1 MLIHRIAA
9 QLYTAEAPQVI
20 EAALDA
26 GKDATLAV
34 SQSGRVLML
43 AAQFARRPRSVVYI
57 VSGEEA
63 ADRAARALA
72 AYVGLEHVAR
82 FPERTDYPWQ
92 DKQPDDAIVAARCAA
107 LGRIARGEACIM
119 VASARALL
127 RCVPPAESRYWASTT
142 FAVGEERPF
151 EDVPRMLVGMGYTAS
166 DAADVPGLFRVHGD
180 SVEIFPAQA
189 REAVRIEF
197 FGDEID
203 RIRRMVT
210 STGQTIGD
218 EQQVEVFPCR
228 ELALTDDAVH
238 RMHVALY
245 QASRDDTAIAALLE
259 LVDARVVTP
268 ELDRF
273 LPIMYEGAASPL
285 AHMSPD
291 ALVVLSEPMR
301 SLNGA
306 PEKRG

>member
-107 LGRIARGEACIM
+107 LGRIARGEVCIM
-119 VASARALL
+119 VASARAL
-127 RCVPPAESRYWASTT
+127 
-142 FAVGEERPF
+142 
-151 EDVPRMLVGMGYTAS
+151 
-166 DAADVPGLFRVHGD
+166 
-180 SVEIFPAQA
+180 
-189 REAVRIEF
+189 
-197 FGDEID
+197 
-203 RIRRMVT
+203 
-210 STGQTIGD
+210 
-218 EQQVEVFPCR
+218 
-228 ELALTDDAVH
+228 
-238 RMHVALY
+238 
-245 QASRDDTAIAALLE
+245 
-259 LVDARVVTP
+259 
-268 ELDRF
+268 
-273 LPIMYEGAASPL
+273 
-285 AHMSPD
+285 
-291 ALVVLSEPMR
+291 
-301 SLNGA
+301 
-306 PEKRG
+306 